1 MRSRLWLPVA
11 ALLGAS
17 AWCVVL
23 LVVGRG
29 AFGALGNRYLVWN
42 LFLAW
47 VPLLLALL
55 LVEAYRRRHTRA
67 ELLALGGAWLV
78 FLPNAPYVLT
88 DFIHLG
94 ERHRLFQSL
103 VLASFAFTALALG
116 FASLLLVQLV
126 VARAAGHV
134 AGWSL
139 ALSAIFLASIGI
151 YLGRV
156 RRLNSW
162 DVVSRPRLV
171 VWTIRERLHDPF
183 GNPHLLLFVLAFCG
197 FLTLAYVGLYG
208 IAALAASVRRD
219 EEPPVLVSK
228 RSWRSPSSSSNRS

>member
-1 MRSRLWLPVA
+1 MRTRLWLPIGVF
-11 ALLGAS
+11 LTAS
-17 AWCVVL
+17 AWCVLLL
-23 LVVGRG
+23 LVRRH
-29 AFGALGNRYLVWN
+29 AFGSVEYRYLVWN
-42 LFLAW
+42 LTLAW
-47 VPLLLALL
+47 VPFALSLL
-55 LVEAYRRRHTRA
+55 LVAAYRRRHTRA

-139 ALSAIFLASIGI
+139 ALSAIFLASVGI

-183 GNPHLLLFVLAFCG
+183 GNPHLLLFVLAF
-197 FLTLAYVGLYG
+197 
-208 IAALAASVRRD
+208 
-219 EEPPVLVSK
+219 
-228 RSWRSPSSSSNRS
+228 